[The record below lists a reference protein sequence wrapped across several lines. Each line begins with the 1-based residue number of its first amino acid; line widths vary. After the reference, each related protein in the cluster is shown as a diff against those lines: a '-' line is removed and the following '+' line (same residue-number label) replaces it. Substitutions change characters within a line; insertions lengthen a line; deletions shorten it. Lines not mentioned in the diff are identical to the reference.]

1 MPKVEKPRRFGSK
14 ARYNPVKGFDAL
26 KKEKEEAKNERKR
39 MHMLKVATIRFR
51 LLKANRTTSQLAHA
65 GNKFNEIATQFQN
78 LSLSLVDPETEPANL
93 QVQAQVQVY
102 E

>member
-1 MPKVEKPRRFGSK
+1 MPKVEKPRRFTGT
-14 ARYNPVKGFDAL
+14 RYNPVKGFDAL
-26 KKEKEEAKNERKR
+26 KKEKAEAKAERKR
-39 MHMLKVATIRFR
+39 VHMLKVATVRFR

-65 GNKFNEIATQFQN
+65 GNTFNEIATQLQN
-78 LSLSLVDPETEPANL
+78 LSLELVDPETEPANL